1 MIYKYQ
7 ERRINLIVFILL
19 LVSLTLFACT
29 PTNAEPT
36 ETQAV
41 PTQPEVIT
49 SPSATPLEPTEETTP
64 VLPQSKVVLITPPGS
79 DQALAEHTSTILA
92 ELAESEGLEYEQRA
106 SFSPGEPMAEIRVMA
121 AIPPDPGLVQLA
133 QDSPATQFLGIT
145 IPGLEPAANLTIID
159 DQQSTPD
166 KIGFLAGYL
175 AAVATPEWRVGVI
188 SSSDSETGI
197 AQRQGFLNGV
207 VFFCGLCRQTY
218 PPYNT
223 YPMFAEGPTNSDSSE
238 WLVLADTLINNA
250 VQTVYIPPGVGNQ
263 ALIDHLVAADV
274 HLIGTSSPLLGV
286 EDHWIATITGDING
300 AIKNA
305 WPGLMEG
312 KGGESIP
319 AALSFTE
326 PNYNLFSPGRQH
338 LVEKMLADLSAG
350 FIDTGITNSP

>member
-1 MIYKYQ
+1 MIHEYQ
-7 ERRINLIVFILL
+7 GRRVTLLILFLL
-19 LVSLTLFACT
+19 LSSLTLFACT
-29 PTNAEPT
+29 PTDAEPT

-41 PTQPEVIT
+41 PTLPEVIT
-49 SPSATPLEPTEETTP
+49 EPSATPVEPTEAATP
-64 VLPQSKVVLITPPGS
+64 IFPQSKVVLITQPGS
-79 DQALAEHTSTILA
+79 DQALAEYVSVILA

-106 SFSPGEPMAEIRVMA
+106 SFSPGESMAEISVLA
-121 AIPPDPGLVQLA
+121 AIPPDPGLVELA
-133 QDSPATQFLGIT
+133 QGAPATQFLGVT

-188 SSSDSETGI
+188 SSSDSEAGI

-223 YPMFAEGPTNSDSSE
+223 YPMFAEAPENSDSSQ
-238 WLVLADTLINNA
+238 WLVLADTLIDNA

-263 ALIDHLVAADV
+263 ALIDHLVAADIN
-274 HLIGTSSPLLGV
+274 LIGTTSPLLGV
-286 EDHWIATITGDING
+286 EDHWIATITADIDE

-312 KGGESIP
+312 KGGGNIP
-319 AALSFTE
+319 AQLTFIE

-350 FIDTGITNSP
+350 FIDTGITDSP